1 MYPWIVVKTFSL
13 VSIFFAAVFA
23 AACTDNPTSPSQSP
37 PFTKIDLALGA
48 GAVVATG
55 NTLTV
60 NYTGWLYD
68 PTRPDFKGLEFDTST
83 AFQFSIGGGQVIA
96 GWDQGLIGMN
106 VGGIRRLIIPPSMA
120 YGASRSGEIPP
131 NAALVFDVQLTALQ

>member
-1 MYPWIVVKTFSL
+1 MYPWIIVKTFWL
-13 VSIFFAAVFA
+13 VSIFFVAVLA
-23 AACTDNPTSPSQSP
+23 AACTDSPTTPSQSP
-37 PFTKIDLALGA
+37 AFTKIDLALGS

-68 PTRPDFKGLEFDTST
+68 PTKPDFKGLEFDTET
-83 AFQFSIGGGQVIA
+83 AFQFAIGGGQVIA

-120 YGASRSGEIPP
+120 YGGTRSGEIPA
-131 NAALVFDVQLTALQ
+131 NAALVFDIQLTALQ